1 MNNIKTVTLRCN
13 DGGEACV
20 LKKFTFE
27 IVNDFNPTWFEF
39 AIEDDYVGGDYKG
52 FFGRLKRAW
61 KGFIGK
67 PVVYT
72 GICCDNKEQIQKF
85 LEDCL
90 ALIKEDGESFE
101 IECKSQ
107 SVVDE
112 TISQSVVDETIK
124 EAFSVIREAMLR
136 EKE

>member
-1 MNNIKTVTLRCN
+1 MTDIKTVSLRCN

-27 IVNDFNPTWFEF
+27 IVNDFNPAWFEF
-39 AIEDDYVGGDYKG
+39 AIEDEYVGGDYKG

-61 KGFIGK
+61 RGFIGK

-72 GICCDNKEQIQKF
+72 SICCDNKEQIQKF

-90 ALIKEDGESFE
+90 ALVKEDEEDFE
-101 IECKSQ
+101 TKYKPRPVSN
-107 SVVDE
+107 
-112 TISQSVVDETIK
+112 K
-124 EAFSVIREAMLR
+124 MIRELYGAMRELYER

>member
-1 MNNIKTVTLRCN
+1 MSNIKTVTLRCN

-20 LKKFTFE
+20 LKKITFE
-27 IVNDFNPTWFEF
+27 ITNDFNPVWFEF
-39 AIEDDYVGGDYKG
+39 AVEDDYVGGDYKG

-72 GICCDNKEQIQKF
+72 SIYCENKEHIQKF

-90 ALIKEDGESFE
+90 ALVKEDEEDFE
-101 IECKSQ
+101 TKYKPQPVS
-107 SVVDE
+107 DE
-112 TISQSVVDETIK
+112 MIK
-124 EAFSVIREAMLR
+124 KAFDLIREVNER
-136 EKE
+136 ERRNFNDRC

>member
-1 MNNIKTVTLRCN
+1 MSNIKTVTLRCN

-27 IVNDFNPTWFEF
+27 FSNGCNDAWFEF

-61 KGFIGK
+61 MGFIGK

-72 GICCDNKEQIQKF
+72 SIYCENKEQIQKF

-90 ALIKEDGESFE
+90 TLVNEDNEDFETKYKPQPVTKEM
-101 IECKSQ
+101 
-107 SVVDE
+107 
-112 TISQSVVDETIK
+112 
-124 EAFSVIREAMLR
+124 IRKAYNEMKKLNEM